1 MVVHEA
7 KTFRSGRSVAL
18 RLPDSLAIGPGER
31 MLIEAEGDRL
41 TVRRLPDRT
50 EVTRKLRALL
60 AVLEAIG
67 RPRRQAPPEARG
79 RSEAAI

>member
-1 MVVHEA
+1 MDVHEA
-7 KTFRSGRSVAL
+7 KTFRSGRAVAL
-18 RLPDSLAIGPGER
+18 RLPDGLAIAPGER

-50 EVTRKLRALL
+50 EVTRRLRALL

-67 RPRRQAPPEARG
+67 RPR
-79 RSEAAI
+79 S

>member
-1 MVVHEA
+1 MGVHEA
-7 KTFRSGRSVAL
+7 RTFRSRGSVAL
-18 RLPDSLAIGPGER
+18 RLPDSLAIASGEK

-41 TVRRLPDRT
+41 TVRRLPDRA

-67 RPRRQAPPEARG
+67 GPRGSPPPK
-79 RSEAAI
+79 